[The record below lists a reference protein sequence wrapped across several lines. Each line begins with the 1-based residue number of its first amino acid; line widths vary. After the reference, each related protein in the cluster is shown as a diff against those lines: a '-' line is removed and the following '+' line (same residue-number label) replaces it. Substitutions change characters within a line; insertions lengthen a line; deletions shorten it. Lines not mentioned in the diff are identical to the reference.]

1 MKNEQITSLLKLL
14 IPPLAAFLVAGI
26 ADAGTFVEKMAS
38 FAGIATLVP
47 LFVEALKVQWDF
59 SDKDFL
65 GMRVA
70 RWISWLLSLALVYIS
85 HAVGWAFVD
94 FGAFGIIIYG
104 IGAGLVSNG
113 YFTIEQVQLFLAILT
128 GNTTKLNKLKK

>member
-1 MKNEQITSLLKLL
+1 MKNEQIKSLLKLL
-14 IPPLAAFLVAGI
+14 IPPVAAFLVAGI

-59 SDKDFL
+59 ANKDFL
-65 GMRVA
+65 GMRVS

-94 FGAFGIIIYG
+94 FGWFGLAIYG

-128 GNTTKLNKLKK
+128 GNTTKLNKLQK

>member
-1 MKNEQITSLLKLL
+1 MKNEQIKSLLKLL
-14 IPPLAAFLVAGI
+14 IPPVAAFLVAGI

-47 LFVEALKVQWDF
+47 IIVEALKVQWNF
-59 SDKDFL
+59 ADKVFW
-65 GMRVA
+65 GMKVS
-70 RWISWLLSLALVYIS
+70 RWVSWLLSLALVYIS
-85 HAVGWAFVD
+85 HAIGWAFVD
-94 FGAFGIIIYG
+94 FGGLGLLIYG

-128 GNTTKLNKLKK
+128 GNTTKLNKLQK